1 MPSLDCTILPILR
14 SKEDPAA
21 HGLFIAAPPRRAS
34 RNRAA
39 DHLLLHLAFSGS
51 ALPQSELPALFE
63 QVTRTYY
70 QTSGAT
76 TSAMRILA
84 ETLNTL
90 LLTRN
95 AQQRGR
101 AAPSIAW
108 FTLLVLRGD
117 VLYLAQAGPTHLFIY
132 TADGAQQIHDAALSG
147 RGLGT
152 SRTLQLRF
160 QHLPLQPND
169 ILLLTARPSPAWTLE
184 TFGTAATKGVEPL
197 RQTLVAQT
205 AVDWGAALLQAQ
217 PGAGQFVLRLTT
229 SVNKTEEEREA
240 DPQVVLPANT
250 SAAPEKSL
258 PALDDARGLTGAAVP
273 QAPAP
278 PATTPVTAPPSA
290 AQPDTAQNSPQA
302 SSAPKFNWRAYLPVM
317 PRAKLA
323 ELTLKIGTATQRAF
337 GNTAAAV
344 RNLLAR
350 LLPDESLLTLP
361 ANVMAVVALT
371 VPVILI
377 AIATAV
383 YWQRGREGLY
393 RAYFQQAQAVAVA
406 AVGETD
412 PAKLRQVW
420 RETLATL
427 DSAER
432 FQVTSESQSLR
443 QYASNSLDGL
453 DGIER
458 LDYQDALTT
467 VLPPVVQI
475 TRILASG
482 DDLYLLNAADGSV
495 LHATRSAVGY
505 TVALEFTCGPQPTI
519 GPLVDIALMP
529 LGNTLRAN
537 LLGMDANGNILY
549 CFDDQPPLTAP
560 LPTPDSGWG
569 SPKALT
575 LDGDSMY
582 LLDPQTNAVWVYRS
596 LSENFDGRP
605 RFFFSEQVPSMRGA
619 LDLSVNRTDLY
630 ILHADGHLTT
640 CVYSSLP
647 DAPTRCEDP
656 ATYTDFRPGYK
667 SGTTLPNTQLVQIA
681 YQPPPDPSLYLLD
694 APNQAVYHLSLRLA
708 LQRQWQPREPLSG
721 GAATAFAI
729 SPDRVLFLAIG
740 NRVYYAALP

>member
-1 MPSLDCTILPILR
+1 MPLLDCTVTPILR

-51 ALPQSELPALFE
+51 TIPQDELPLLFE

-76 TSAMRILA
+76 TSAMR
-84 ETLNTL
+84 TLTEALNNL
-90 LLTRN
+90 LLNRN
-95 AQQRGR
+95 LQRRGR
-101 AAPSIAW
+101 GTPSLAW
-108 FTLLVLRGD
+108 FTLLTLRGD
-117 VLYLAQAGPTHLFIY
+117 VLYLAQSGPTALFVK
-132 TADGAQQIHDAALSG
+132 TATEAHGLHDPALSG
-147 RGLGT
+147 RGLGM

-160 QHLPLQPND
+160 QYLPLHPND

-184 TFGTAATKGVEPL
+184 TFSAAAANGIEPL

-217 PGAGQFVLRLTT
+217 PGAGQFVLRLGALAH
-229 SVNKTEEEREA
+229 KTENLIEA
-240 DPQVVLPANT
+240 TPQAAPPAEF
-250 SAAPEKSL
+250 SAAPKNIP
-258 PALDDARGLTGAAVP
+258 PASEGARGLMGVAES
-273 QAPAP
+273 QEPAP
-278 PATTPVTAPPSA
+278 PNAAPVGALPPSPP
-290 AQPDTAQNSPQA
+290 PDLEPATP
-302 SSAPKFNWRAYLPVM
+302 APKFNWRARLPTVQV
-317 PRAKLA
+317 PRAQLA
-323 ELTLKIGTATQRAF
+323 GAALKVGESTRRAVSNA
-337 GNTAAAV
+337 GAAM
-344 RNLLAR
+344 RILLAR

-361 ANVMAVVALT
+361 TNVMAFVALT

-393 RAYFQQAQAVAVA
+393 RAYFQEAQAIAVA

-412 PAKLRQVW
+412 PTKLRQVW
-420 RETLATL
+420 RETLAAL
-427 DSAER
+427 DGAER

-443 QYASNSLDGL
+443 QYASHSLDDL

-482 DDLYLLNAADGSV
+482 DDLYLLNGADGSV

-529 LGNTLRAN
+529 LGNTLRAE

-549 CFDDQPPLTAP
+549 CFDDQPPLVAP

-569 SPKALT
+569 NPKAMT
-575 LDGDSMY
+575 LDGNSMY
-582 LLDPQTNAVWVYRS
+582 LLDPQTNAVWVYRG
-596 LSENFDGRP
+596 LNENFDGRP
-605 RFFFSEQVPSMRGA
+605 RFFFSEQVPSLRGA
-619 LDLSVNRTDLY
+619 LDLSVNRSDLY
-630 ILHADGHLTT
+630 ILHDDGHLTT

-656 ATYTDFRPGYK
+656 AIYTDFRPGYE
-667 SGTTLPNTQLVQIA
+667 SGATLPGARFVQIA
-681 YQPPPDPSLYLLD
+681 YQAPPDPSLYLLD

-721 GAATAFAI
+721 GAATAFTL